1 LTALAQLTLQ
11 PVSAVDMNQYVPS
24 HRPGA
29 ILVGSHVQK
38 STLQLNELLK
48 QSTVTGISVDVD
60 RIRSGDG
67 NAMLHE
73 ILQKVEEVHAS
84 GRHPAIYTSRT
95 ELTFDTFEER
105 LTFGETVSAFLM
117 KVVLNLP
124 TTLGFLISKG
134 GITSNDVLSIGL
146 TLPSSR
152 VLGQIL
158 PGCSVIRCPPT
169 HPPPRHASSDLPRQ
183 RRR

>member
-1 LTALAQLTLQ
+1 
-11 PVSAVDMNQYVPS
+11 
-24 HRPGA
+24 
-29 ILVGSHVQK
+29 
-38 STLQLNELLK
+38 
-48 QSTVTGISVDVD
+48 
-60 RIRSGDG
+60 
-67 NAMLHE
+67 MLHE

-105 LTFGETVSAFLM
+105 LAFGETVSAFLM

-169 HPPPRHASSDLPRQ
+169 HPRHPDMPVVIFPGNVGADNGLVLVFQ
-183 RRR
+183 RLSTVY